1 MNPPGGGGFPGPQG
15 NAGDRERP
23 LDRVA
28 TVNGTGSQ
36 SANNIFA
43 KSLFGWA
50 SRSSAKNLFPSN
62 IQGLPTWF
70 TIRVNKNG
78 YTARKKE
85 LDWLVGMNAATW
97 EKDVANL
104 RPGAVVMWNSNELP
118 EAPVK
123 ARGDLIASPIPMADL
138 LKPVVA
144 DAKLKKMLI
153 NMVYVG
159 ACAQLLGIEEAVVL
173 QAIKD
178 NFKSKQKAVDVNVQC
193 FHAGMN
199 YAKEKLEKRD
209 PWRVE
214 RMDARQQGPDRG
226 QHDRGA
232 RRADGGGATVVGWYP
247 SAGLLAR
254 RGLIAFAAPNADRTV
269 RFVDVQCEDELASI
283 GMVLSAGW
291 AGARHDDDGPGISL
305 MSGSSASGTTPRSP
319 R

>member
-1 MNPPGGGGFPGPQG
+1 MNPPETLTRPQAQKETRVTV
-15 NAGDRERP
+15 NDLSIE
-23 LDRVA
+23 VA

-43 KSLFGWA
+43 KSLFRMGIPI
-50 SRSSAKNLFPSN
+50 SAKNLFPSN

-85 LDWLVGMNAATW
+85 LDWLVGMNLATW

-104 RPGAVVMWNSNELP
+104 RSGAVVMWNSNELP

-123 ARGDLIASPIPMADL
+123 ARGDLIAYPIPMAEL
-138 LKPVVA
+138 LKPVQA

-159 ACAQLLGIEEAVVL
+159 VCAQLFGIEEATVL

-209 PWRVE
+209 P
-214 RMDARQQGPDRG
+214 
-226 QHDRGA
+226 
-232 RRADGGGATVVGWYP
+232 
-247 SAGLLAR
+247 
-254 RGLIAFAAPNADRTV
+254 
-269 RFVDVQCEDELASI
+269 
-283 GMVLSAGW
+283 
-291 AGARHDDDGPGISL
+291 
-305 MSGSSASGTTPRSP
+305 
-319 R
+319 